1 MIDFTSLYRPLDE
14 EYLPFQKAGITEL
27 AIRPHVLL
35 ADEMG
40 LGKTI
45 QVIGYLNY
53 ARPAR
58 VLIICP
64 NNLRLNW
71 LNEIN
76 KWMDP
81 SLRETYEIEYCTP
94 PLYIPGASLVLA
106 SFEGLTKW
114 SLTLRSERWD
124 VLVVDEAHGFK
135 NPSAK
140 RSRALYEFGDK
151 VPKRILLTGTPI
163 CNYPFEIFPLI
174 HFLDPRQWPSVSG
187 FNRRY
192 CPYGNKYGY
201 HLPELQDLL
210 RNGEHFHEVQTIKKR
225 RALRVAATDH
235 EGYTCETCGPV
246 NHGAAGAEN
255 HVVETGHTV
264 TTSHETVTKIVPG
277 EEVEIREVI
286 DTRGVGL
293 MIRRLKKE
301 VLPEL
306 PRKRRQI
313 IELPAEGQLLELVEE
328 ENKLWQTQAQI
339 IKDLEEALTGLKQ
352 EAVDDDDFG
361 KIIDNLKFNKR
372 YFFDEIAIIRHKL
385 ALAKV
390 PYVCDHIE
398 DLLENKDKLVC
409 FVHHNDVGRAIFER
423 FADKA
428 VHVYGATSMEDRAAA
443 IEKFWNDDK
452 CELFIGSLKVTGL
465 GINLQVA
472 SNIVFA
478 ELDWVPGV
486 ITQAEDRCHRIGQ
499 EKSLLVQHLVAQNSM
514 DSNMAKRIVT
524 KQKSIQKAL
533 NRVEEPK
540 T

>member
-1 MIDFTSLYRPLDE
+1 MIDFASLYRPLDE

-174 HFLDPRQWPSVSG
+174 HFLDPRQWPSVSA

-472 SNIVFA
+472 ANIVFA

>member
-1 MIDFTSLYRPLDE
+1 
-14 EYLPFQKAGITEL
+14 
-27 AIRPHVLL
+27 
-35 ADEMG
+35 
-40 LGKTI
+40 
-45 QVIGYLNY
+45 
-53 ARPAR
+53 
-58 VLIICP
+58 
-64 NNLRLNW
+64 
-71 LNEIN
+71 
-76 KWMDP
+76 
-81 SLRETYEIEYCTP
+81 
-94 PLYIPGASLVLA
+94 
-106 SFEGLTKW
+106 
-114 SLTLRSERWD
+114 
-124 VLVVDEAHGFK
+124 
-135 NPSAK
+135 
-140 RSRALYEFGDK
+140 
-151 VPKRILLTGTPI
+151 
-163 CNYPFEIFPLI
+163 
-174 HFLDPRQWPSVSG
+174 
-187 FNRRY
+187 
-192 CPYGNKYGY
+192 
-201 HLPELQDLL
+201 
-210 RNGEHFHEVQTIKKR
+210 
-225 RALRVAATDH
+225 
-235 EGYTCETCGPV
+235 
-246 NHGAAGAEN
+246 
-255 HVVETGHTV
+255 
-264 TTSHETVTKIVPG
+264 VTKIVPG